1 MASFTSS
8 YVGGL
13 GFELVIAGY
22 DSSLPEGIAGRGVR
36 LRFCGLMMGFPR
48 GIVDAFDGS
57 EGVLSG

>member
-13 GFELVIAGY
+13 SFELVIAGY

-36 LRFCGLMMGFPR
+36 LRFCGIMMGFPR
-48 GIVDAFDGS
+48 GIVAAFD
-57 EGVLSG
+57 